1 MTTPAS
7 PIHLERHGH
16 VALVELDA
24 PPHNHIDL
32 PLMRALVEGFEALD
46 ADSGCRAVVLAARG
60 RIFCAGANLGHDGGV
75 KAVATDELYALG
87 LRLFRIG
94 KPMVAAVQGA
104 AVGGGLGLAMVADFR
119 VTCEEARFV
128 ANFTRLGLHP
138 GFGLSVTLPRAIGVH
153 KADLLFATG
162 RRIGGREAA
171 SLGLADVLV
180 PLVEVRAAALALAQ
194 EIATSAPLAV
204 QATRRTLRAG
214 LVDAVRTAI
223 AHELDLQEAQLATA
237 DYAEGRA
244 AATERREPVF
254 SGR

>member
-1 MTTPAS
+1 MSTAQAPV
-7 PIHLERHGH
+7 LVQRHDH
-16 VALVELDA
+16 AAVVELNA

-32 PLMRALVEGFEALD
+32 HLMQALAEHFEALD
-46 ADSGCRAVVLAARG
+46 ADTGCRAIVLAAAG
-60 RIFCAGANLGHDGGV
+60 KSFCAGANVGSTGGV
-75 KAVATDELYALG
+75 KSVATAELYALG

-94 KPMVAAVQGA
+94 KPVVAAVHGA
-104 AVGGGLGLAMVADFR
+104 AVGGGLGLAMAADFR

-128 ANFTRLGLHP
+128 ANFTRLGIHP

-153 KADLLFATG
+153 KAELLFATG

-171 SLGLADVLV
+171 ALGMADLLV
-180 PLVEVRAAALALAQ
+180 PQSEVRSAALALAR

-204 QATRRTLRAG
+204 QSTRRTLRAG

-223 AHELDLQEAQLATA
+223 AHELEHQEAQLATA

-244 AATERREPVF
+244 AAAQRREPAFV
-254 SGR
+254 GR

>member
-1 MTTPAS
+1 MTTPS
-7 PIHLERHGH
+7 STVHLERHGH

-24 PPHNHIDL
+24 PPHNHIDMA
-32 PLMRALVEGFEALD
+32 LMRALVGHFEALD
-46 ADSGCRAVVLAARG
+46 ADAGCRAIVLAARG
-60 RIFCAGANLGHDGGV
+60 KSFCAGANLGSGGGV

-87 LRLFRIG
+87 LRLFRVG

-119 VTCEEARFV
+119 VACEEARFV

-138 GFGLSVTLPRAIGVH
+138 GFGLSVTLPRVIGVH
-153 KADLLFATG
+153 KAGLLFATG
-162 RRIGGREAA
+162 RRIVGREAA

-180 PLVEVRAAALALAQ
+180 PLAEVRTAALALAQ

-204 QATRRTLRAG
+204 QATRHTLRAG

-223 AHELDLQEAQLATA
+223 AHELELQEAQLATA
-237 DYAEGRA
+237 DYVEGRA
-244 AATERREPVF
+244 AATERREPMF